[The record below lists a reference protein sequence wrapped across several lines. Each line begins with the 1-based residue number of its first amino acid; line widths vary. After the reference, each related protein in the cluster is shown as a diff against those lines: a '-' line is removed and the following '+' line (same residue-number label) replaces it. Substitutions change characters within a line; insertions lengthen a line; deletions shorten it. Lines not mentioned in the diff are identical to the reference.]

1 MESIRLNNNQNQWY
15 KISVMLVFLSVIM
28 SNYTY
33 SQENDY
39 KAGMEIMPKDYSSER
54 KGLYENMNA
63 IKINGKWGIFDNN
76 YVLTTPIIYEY
87 VYWFTKGV
95 CKVKFEGKIGYVD
108 KSGNVIIQPKYDDI
122 HGFTSS
128 EDRKSRRSLIDED
141 ISFYEIS
148 DKKGYIDIN
157 GKEITP
163 PIFSQ
168 FSDFFVKG
176 VAAVM
181 KDNKWGLIDKSGNF
195 IVPCIYKNRK
205 NYLYKGFNAIAF
217 IDEKGMCGFYNKD
230 GKIIVPF
237 QKREI
242 PHDMELGSRSSADD
256 IPPVFKING
265 KFELV
270 KNIERFSDFEWFLD
284 EFTINN
290 KSFLSDLYNKKRI
303 EAERKK
309 EQSIN
314 ENNRP
319 IKSAQTLSSKTSAN
333 SELNQN
339 FKNKGNNNTVT
350 HCSYK
355 VGSAIIQWKYSDNR
369 KNCKYCGSLLSYRK
383 YTSSELNNHKKNASL
398 HIVYDNLN
406 KHWTNSGSH
415 DANLKEKE
423 LNDYYAWQ
431 KTTGLSEFEITFA
444 NQAKGISAMFSVLTL
459 LGGESSSSLLKK
471 IDLYKVGDGDFCNLY
486 HKDLYYRNR

>member
-76 YVLTTPIIYEY
+76 YVLTTPIIYDWVWY
-87 VYWFTKGV
+87 FTKGI
-95 CKVKFEGKIGYVD
+95 CKVKFEGKIGFVD
-108 KSGNVIIQPKYDDI
+108 KNGNFIIQPKYDDI

-148 DKKGYIDIN
+148 DKQGYIDIN

-284 EFTINN
+284 EITINN

-319 IKSAQTLSSKTSAN
+319 IKSAQTLSSKSSAN
-333 SELNQN
+333 SELNP
-339 FKNKGNNNTVT
+339 
-350 HCSYK
+350 
-355 VGSAIIQWKYSDNR
+355 ALI
-369 KNCKYCGSLLSYRK
+369 SLLS
-383 YTSSELNNHKKNASL
+383 
-398 HIVYDNLN
+398 
-406 KHWTNSGSH
+406 
-415 DANLKEKE
+415 
-423 LNDYYAWQ
+423 
-431 KTTGLSEFEITFA
+431 
-444 NQAKGISAMFSVLTL
+444 SALF
-459 LGGESSSSLLKK
+459 LGGETGVSNSSSRISSSSSKSNSNSQKVCSYCKPSNVKGWNITDYVNSKHTNFRYIKRPGYKPCSSCHGTANCRAYNSCANGSNSNICRQCNGNRFKK
-471 IDLYKVGDGDFCNLY
+471 CDRCNGTGY
-486 HKDLYYRNR
+486 QR